1 MTRIIITG
9 PESSGKSTISKEL
22 SNYFNFPL
30 IEEYART
37 YLKKIERGYDIHDLV
52 KIAKTQYKLEK
63 KHKDYVICDTDL
75 ITIKIWSEYKYQICD
90 QWILNQIYM
99 QKNEDRIYLLCYPDI
114 EWKEDPLRENP
125 NNRIELFNLFKT
137 ELNELNHNFF
147 IIKGTNRLAKSKK
160 ILKNLIK

>member
-37 YLKKIERGYDIHDLV
+37 YLKKIERGYEIHDLV

-63 KHKDYVICDTDL
+63 KQV
-75 ITIKIWSEYKYQICD
+75 
-90 QWILNQIYM
+90 
-99 QKNEDRIYLLCYPDI
+99 
-114 EWKEDPLRENP
+114 
-125 NNRIELFNLFKT
+125 
-137 ELNELNHNFF
+137 
-147 IIKGTNRLAKSKK
+147 
-160 ILKNLIK
+160 